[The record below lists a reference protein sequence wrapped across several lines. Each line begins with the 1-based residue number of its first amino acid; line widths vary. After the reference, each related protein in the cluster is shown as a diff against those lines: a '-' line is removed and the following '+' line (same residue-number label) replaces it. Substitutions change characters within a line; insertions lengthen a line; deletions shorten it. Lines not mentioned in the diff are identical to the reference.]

1 MASRFIAG
9 TDAAAARPTFER
21 IWAAGMGVI
30 VDLLGEKTI
39 TQPDADRYAARV
51 AGLIEDLRATP
62 GEGRRSI
69 AIKPTALAPRLHP
82 LTAEAGLAEA
92 RERLVPIL
100 RAATAADL
108 LVWFDMEQFEVKDLT
123 LTLFRSLLG
132 DPELAAARAGIVI
145 QAYLR
150 DSTRDLADLLAW
162 SAEHRRPLSVRLVK
176 GAYWDAETVLA
187 RAHGWPVPVYEH
199 KGDTDAS
206 FERGT
211 RLLLEHRAGPDPTV
225 QPAFASHNVRS
236 IAHAIAVADDLGLPR
251 TDLQLQM
258 LHGMEGGLAAA
269 VRSLGPQVDV
279 YAPVGDL
286 VPGMAYLVRRLL
298 ENSSNESFVRQTS
311 RQVDEDVLLAPPV
324 DDGRRRQVGASAG
337 GCERA
342 GGRGVT
348 ELPPY
353 APEPVRRWHDPAVR
367 AAFAAAVEHQA
378 VAARDLEVPAV
389 IGGRRVATERTL
401 TSVDPGR
408 TDHVVA
414 VSARRRRPPGR
425 RSRRGR
431 GGRRAGLGRDAGRR
445 TSRGAGA
452 GGGVRCANAATRWP
466 RCRSSRPASRGPRP
480 TPTCARPSTSASTTP
495 VRPYAS
501 TTAAPSSRRRA
512 SATA

>member
-1 MASRFIAG
+1 MARRGITHMASRFIAG

-82 LTAEAGLAEA
+82 LTAELGLAEA

-162 SAEHRRPLSVRLVK
+162 SAEHRRRFSVRLVK

-211 RLLLEHRAGPDPTV
+211 RLLLEHRAGSDPTV

-311 RQVDEDVLLAPPV
+311 RQVDEDVLLAPPSTT
-324 DDGRRRQVGASAG
+324 DDGDRSA
-337 GCERA
+337 
-342 GGRGVT
+342 
-348 ELPPY
+348 P
-353 APEPVRRWHDPAVR
+353 APV
-367 AAFAAAVEHQA
+367 AATGPGAAA
-378 VAARDLEVPAV
+378 
-389 IGGRRVATERTL
+389 
-401 TSVDPGR
+401 
-408 TDHVVA
+408 
-414 VSARRRRPPGR
+414 
-425 RSRRGR
+425 
-431 GGRRAGLGRDAGRR
+431 
-445 TSRGAGA
+445 
-452 GGGVRCANAATRWP
+452 
-466 RCRSSRPASRGPRP
+466 
-480 TPTCARPSTSASTTP
+480 
-495 VRPYAS
+495 
-501 TTAAPSSRRRA
+501 
-512 SATA
+512 

>member
-1 MASRFIAG
+1 MPYRDLEPAVAHIGRELQAHVRQRRSRRDRAEQRLLDVVVAEPAARARLFQLVDAFPALRGSEDVSDHIAGYLDDEGVPARLRLAVRASRRVPGGDRVSAGVARRGITHMASRFIAG
-9 TDAAAARPTFER
+9 TDAAAARPTFEL

-51 AGLIEDLRATP
+51 AGLIHDLSATP
-62 GEGRRSI
+62 GAGRRSI

-92 RERLVPIL
+92 RGRLVPIL
-100 RAATAADL
+100 RAATEADL
-108 LVWFDMEQFEVKDLT
+108 LVWFDMEQFDVKDLT
-123 LTLFRSLLG
+123 LALFRSLLG
-132 DPELAAARAGIVI
+132 DPALAATRAGIVI

-150 DSTRDLADLLAW
+150 DSTLDLAELLAW
-162 SAEHRRPLSVRLVK
+162 STEHRRPFSVRLVK

-286 VPGMAYLVRRLL
+286 VPGMSYLVRRLL
-298 ENSSNESFVRQTS
+298 ENSSNESFVRQNS
-311 RQVDEDVLLAPPV
+311 RQVDENVLLAPPV
-324 DDGRRRQVGASAG
+324 TTDDGDVVGRGQAAGTPGARAAG
-337 GCERA
+337 GAQA
-342 GGRGVT
+342 GGRAG
-348 ELPPY
+348 
-353 APEPVRRWHDPAVR
+353 
-367 AAFAAAVEHQA
+367 AAA
-378 VAARDLEVPAV
+378 
-389 IGGRRVATERTL
+389 
-401 TSVDPGR
+401 
-408 TDHVVA
+408 
-414 VSARRRRPPGR
+414 
-425 RSRRGR
+425 
-431 GGRRAGLGRDAGRR
+431 
-445 TSRGAGA
+445 
-452 GGGVRCANAATRWP
+452 
-466 RCRSSRPASRGPRP
+466 
-480 TPTCARPSTSASTTP
+480 
-495 VRPYAS
+495 
-501 TTAAPSSRRRA
+501 
-512 SATA
+512 

>member
-1 MASRFIAG
+1 MPYRDLEPAIAHIGRELQAHVRERRSRRDRAEQRLLDLVVAAPAARARLFQLVDAFPALRGSQDVSDHIAGYLDDEGVPAPMRLAVRASRRVPGGDRVSAGVARRGITHMASRFIAG

-51 AGLIEDLRATP
+51 AGLIHDLRATP
-62 GEGRRSI
+62 GKGRRSI

-82 LTAEAGLAEA
+82 LTAEAGLTEA

-100 RAATAADL
+100 RAATEADL

-132 DPELAAARAGIVI
+132 DPALAATRAGIVI

-150 DSTRDLADLLAW
+150 DSTDDLADLLVW
-162 SAEHRRPLSVRLVK
+162 SAEHHRPFSVRLVK

-211 RLLLEHRAGPDPTV
+211 RLLLEHRAGPDPTA

-236 IAHAIAVADDLGLPR
+236 IAHAVAVADDLGLPR

-286 VPGMAYLVRRLL
+286 VPGMSYLVRRLL
-298 ENSSNESFVRQTS
+298 ENSSNESFVRQNS
-311 RQVDEDVLLAPPV
+311 HQVDEDVLLAPPV
-324 DDGRRRQVGASAG
+324 TTDAGDVVGSVPAAGASGA
-337 GCERA
+337 
-342 GGRGVT
+342 
-348 ELPPY
+348 
-353 APEPVRRWHDPAVR
+353 R
-367 AAFAAAVEHQA
+367 AAAA
-378 VAARDLEVPAV
+378 
-389 IGGRRVATERTL
+389 
-401 TSVDPGR
+401 
-408 TDHVVA
+408 
-414 VSARRRRPPGR
+414 
-425 RSRRGR
+425 
-431 GGRRAGLGRDAGRR
+431 
-445 TSRGAGA
+445 AGA
-452 GGGVRCANAATRWP
+452 GGRRGAA
-466 RCRSSRPASRGPRP
+466 A
-480 TPTCARPSTSASTTP
+480 
-495 VRPYAS
+495 
-501 TTAAPSSRRRA
+501 
-512 SATA
+512 

>member
-1 MASRFIAG
+1 M
-9 TDAAAARPTFER
+9 
-21 IWAAGMGVI
+21 
-30 VDLLGEKTI
+30 
-39 TQPDADRYAARV
+39 
-51 AGLIEDLRATP
+51 
-62 GEGRRSI
+62 
-69 AIKPTALAPRLHP
+69 
-82 LTAEAGLAEA
+82 
-92 RERLVPIL
+92 PIL
-100 RAATAADL
+100 RAATEADL

-123 LTLFRSLLG
+123 LALFRSLLG

-162 SAEHRRPLSVRLVK
+162 SAAHRRPFSVRLVK

-211 RLLLEHRAGPDPTV
+211 RLLLEHRTGPDPTV

-236 IAHAIAVADDLGLPR
+236 IAHAVAVADDLGLPR

-286 VPGMAYLVRRLL
+286 VPGHGVPR
-298 ENSSNESFVRQTS
+298 
-311 RQVDEDVLLAPPV
+311 APPAGELLQRELRAP
-324 DDGRRRQVGASAG
+324 DQPPGRRGRAAGSAGHDGRRRRVGAGGS
-337 GCERA
+337 GCERGGGRRSRWS

-378 VAARDLEVPAV
+378 V
-389 IGGRRVATERTL
+389 GGA
-401 TSVDPGR
+401 
-408 TDHVVA
+408 
-414 VSARRRRPPGR
+414 
-425 RSRRGR
+425 
-431 GGRRAGLGRDAGRR
+431 
-445 TSRGAGA
+445 
-452 GGGVRCANAATRWP
+452 
-466 RCRSSRPASRGPRP
+466 
-480 TPTCARPSTSASTTP
+480 
-495 VRPYAS
+495 
-501 TTAAPSSRRRA
+501 
-512 SATA
+512 

>member
-1 MASRFIAG
+1 
-9 TDAAAARPTFER
+9 
-21 IWAAGMGVI
+21 MGVI

-39 TQPDADRYAARV
+39 TQGDADRYAARV
-51 AGLIEDLRATP
+51 AGLIDDLRGTR

-82 LTAEAGLAEA
+82 LTADAGLAEA

-100 RAATAADL
+100 QAATDAGL

-123 LTLFRSLLG
+123 LVLFRSLLG
-132 DPELAAARAGIVI
+132 DPALAGARAGIVI

-150 DSTRDLADLLAW
+150 DSSHDLADLLSW
-162 SAEHRRPLSVRLVK
+162 SAERRRPLSVRLVK

-251 TDLQLQM
+251 ADLQLQM
-258 LHGMEGGLAAA
+258 LYGMEGGLAAA

-298 ENSSNESFVRQTS
+298 ENSSNESFVRQTG
-311 RQVDEDVLLAPPV
+311 RQVDEDLLLAPPV
-324 DDGRRRQVGASAG
+324 TIDDGTGAMVAAG
-337 GCERA
+337 
-342 GGRGVT
+342 
-348 ELPPY
+348 
-353 APEPVRRWHDPAVR
+353 
-367 AAFAAAVEHQA
+367 AAAGSGSQA
-378 VAARDLEVPAV
+378 GTGSGAAA
-389 IGGRRVATERTL
+389 
-401 TSVDPGR
+401 
-408 TDHVVA
+408 
-414 VSARRRRPPGR
+414 
-425 RSRRGR
+425 
-431 GGRRAGLGRDAGRR
+431 
-445 TSRGAGA
+445 
-452 GGGVRCANAATRWP
+452 
-466 RCRSSRPASRGPRP
+466 
-480 TPTCARPSTSASTTP
+480 
-495 VRPYAS
+495 
-501 TTAAPSSRRRA
+501 
-512 SATA
+512 

>member
-1 MASRFIAG
+1 M
-9 TDAAAARPTFER
+9 
-21 IWAAGMGVI
+21 
-30 VDLLGEKTI
+30 
-39 TQPDADRYAARV
+39 
-51 AGLIEDLRATP
+51 
-62 GEGRRSI
+62 
-69 AIKPTALAPRLHP
+69 
-82 LTAEAGLAEA
+82 
-92 RERLVPIL
+92 
-100 RAATAADL
+100 
-108 LVWFDMEQFEVKDLT
+108 KDLT
-123 LTLFRSLLG
+123 LALFRSLLG
-132 DPELAAARAGIVI
+132 DPELAAARAGHRHPGLPARQHPRPGRPAGVER
-145 QAYLR
+145 A
-150 DSTRDLADLLAW
+150 STG
-162 SAEHRRPLSVRLVK
+162 RPFSVRLVK

-236 IAHAIAVADDLGLPR
+236 IAHAVAVADDLGLPR

-324 DDGRRRQVGASAG
+324 DDGRRRSLVECGACGAAAS
-337 GCERA
+337 
-342 GGRGVT
+342 GRGLRGRAEAVGR
-348 ELPPY
+348 
-353 APEPVRRWHDPAVR
+353 ARDRAAPVRAR
-367 AAFAAAVEHQA
+367 AASGAGTTRPCGPRSPPPSSIRRS
-378 VAARDLEVPAV
+378 AARDLEVPAV

-414 VSARRRRPPGR
+414 VSARVDARLADEAVAVATAAAPGW
-425 RSRRGR
+425 
-431 GGRRAGLGRDAGRR
+431 AATPAAR
-445 TSRGAGA
+445 TSRACWCGRRHG
-452 GGGVRCANAATRWP
+452 CASAATRWP

-495 VRPYAS
+495 GRPGAS
-501 TTAAPSSRRRA
+501 TTAAPSSRRPA